1 MFTLFL
7 STSLGFAEP
16 LSLQQSLDLI
26 HSQNPEVQIARL
38 QTDQANL
45 ERLKVLTHAVSLEA
59 SGSWLDFGEP
69 LDVYLMGDG
78 STDVDCSSF
87 EAFGFGDLCSSFS
100 EPLRL
105 RDQRIFDGN
114 IQVAIP
120 LSALYSIIEGHSAS
134 QHMVNI
140 KALEVEQTRQRIEI
154 SVIEI
159 YLQILEIQAQIVLL
173 DDTLERLQS
182 HQRSVL
188 AFVAQGFLH
197 EVQAKEI
204 EYVIAQTQLGK
215 NQATQGAQL
224 LAHQMELLLGLNEP
238 FEPIEL
244 TDNILPPSEGTVQDS
259 LSYKIAT
266 ERRAA
271 AQDGL
276 QAAYG
281 ELIPTVALL
290 AAQTNTQGQ
299 GALNPTSQQY
309 VGLSVQGK
317 FGWGQ
322 KWMTVKQRQ
331 LDYTM
336 AEQAVELQTNG
347 IQLLQQQLKNQW
359 VNSQQGIEI
368 AQLKVEIEAT
378 KQQQAQIQ
386 FRENHITVTD
396 LLDIEADFTQANIDL
411 IQAKHQS
418 IIAQAKYQQSIN
430 SDTLRF
436 TTP

>member
-1 MFTLFL
+1 MITLLL
-7 STSLGFAEP
+7 STGLSFAAP
-16 LSLQQSLDLI
+16 LSLQQSLELV
-26 HSQNPEVQIARL
+26 HTQNPEVQIARL

-45 ERLKVLTHAVSLEA
+45 ERLKILTNAVRLEA

-69 LDVYLMGDG
+69 LDVYLIGDG
-78 STDVDCSSF
+78 STEVDCSSF
-87 EAFGFGDLCSSFS
+87 ESFGFGDLCSSFS

-105 RDQRIFDGN
+105 RDQRIFDGSL
-114 IQVAIP
+114 QVAVP
-120 LSALYSIIEGHSAS
+120 LSALYSIIEGHSAN
-134 QHMVNI
+134 QHLVNI
-140 KALEVEQTRQRIEI
+140 KELEVEQTRQRIEI

-159 YLQILEIQAQIVLL
+159 YLQILEIQSQVALL
-173 DDTLERLQS
+173 DDTLNRLKL
-182 HQRSVL
+182 HQRSVQ
-188 AFVAQGFLH
+188 AFVSQGFLH
-197 EVQAKEI
+197 EVQAKEM
-204 EYVIAQTQLGK
+204 EYAIAQTQLGK
-215 NQATQGAQL
+215 DQAIQGSQL
-224 LAHQMELLLGLNEP
+224 LSRQMELLLGLNDP
-238 FEPIEL
+238 FVPVEL
-244 TDNILPPSEGTVQDS
+244 TDTILPPVEGTVKDN
-259 LSYKIAT
+259 LSYKIAA
-266 ERRAA
+266 ERHAA

-299 GALNPTSQQY
+299 GALTPVSQQY
-309 VGLSVQGK
+309 VGVNVQGT

-336 AEQAVELQTNG
+336 AEQAVELQANG
-347 IQLLQQQLKNQW
+347 TKILQQQLKNQW
-359 VNSQQGIEI
+359 INSQQGIEI
-368 AQLKVEIEAT
+368 AQLKVDIEAT
-378 KQQQAQIQ
+378 KQQQAQVQ